1 MESGRGGGGARQRGA
16 YWRGFLISLR
26 GKDRGAVVQEGI
38 DFAQDSDEGGGSDY
52 LFISDSEDE
61 ISDEG
66 SFLPETEEQAP
77 SMDQPLNAVEEQLVQ
92 DIEGQ
97 GGDAWK
103 DLGSHAQQLEEEA
116 DADVLDPHEQDD
128 GANNRL
134 CDVRDS
140 MLMILVPL
148 YYQNNDGKQYSL
160 VSSCSYH
167 PFGHLEIRI
176 FLLLKILRDN
186 LNGTANRELQR

>member
-1 MESGRGGGGARQRGA
+1 MEGWSGGGRGGRGVGRRSGGGHRRDADGQRGF
-16 YWRGFLISLR
+16 WVSLR

-134 CDVRDS
+134 CEVRDS

-148 YYQNNDGKQYSL
+148 YYQNNDGK
-160 VSSCSYH
+160 
-167 PFGHLEIRI
+167 
-176 FLLLKILRDN
+176 
-186 LNGTANRELQR
+186 